1 MWGVDMIGIF
11 WVEEIIGE
19 KKVKASALMNDGI
32 KGIFYLPPLNRTN
45 TSNIKV
51 NTRFIGVLDEV
62 TGYGALCVAIDDDFE
77 GRFDYDLKINGNVK
91 ASEDVTA
98 GAISLKSH
106 IHSIEGLVVS
116 AGEPP
121 VPIGTGA
128 GVTDAPVG
136 G

>member
-1 MWGVDMIGIF
+1 MWVDSMIGIF

-77 GRFDYDLKINGNVK
+77 GRFDYDITVNGNVK
-91 ASEDVTA
+91 ASADVTA